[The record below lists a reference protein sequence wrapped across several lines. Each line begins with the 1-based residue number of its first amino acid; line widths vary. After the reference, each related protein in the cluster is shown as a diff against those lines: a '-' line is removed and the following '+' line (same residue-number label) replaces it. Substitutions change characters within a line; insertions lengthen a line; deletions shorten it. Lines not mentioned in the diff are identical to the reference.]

1 MKEYKL
7 RLWATISPANL
18 TGERINAVESM
29 RDKLLEIIKTL
40 PEDRLQV
47 IFEFVNRMNQGASQ
61 ADDYDQL
68 LMNDTHLS

>member
-1 MKEYKL
+1 M
-7 RLWATISPANL
+7 
-18 TGERINAVESM
+18 ESM